1 MICYNTKNCG
11 NDSKNR
17 VIGIIVMSKRQI
29 WKRGGLVFW
38 ALLVITVLLTSGAG
52 CAVSPAAKSGDKN
65 INPFFT
71 DRIATVRIVMSEK
84 DWESLKANAYAK
96 DYYKADFWFDDE
108 LVPDVAVRTKGN
120 ASLMETVHWNSPRF
134 PLAIDF
140 NLFNQA
146 RTFHG
151 MQKVHFNNGWSDPTL
166 LRDVISYEIFA
177 KMDIPSPRAS
187 LVDLWVNDMHLG
199 VYTMAEAV
207 DKSFLRRHF
216 TNANGNLY
224 KPEVAS
230 ARLDWTEEN
239 AYRSLSIFGMPQA
252 QTVEDPLLKVN
263 IGGGPLLDILKALD
277 AEDLIPAYKSLIEK
291 QSAVLSPSVMPR
303 NLIEGAA
310 LKTNTNNPDHSGLFK
325 FLDVLNNEPDETFP
339 QEIEK
344 VLDVDE
350 ALRFFAVSACIVH
363 LDNYIGIGHN
373 TYLYEVNGKFSLIP
387 WDLNMTFG
395 TFNGGIRKDGIINYY
410 IDEPTAGPMYRFPL
424 VNRLLSYQPY
434 LEKYRGYIQELLDG
448 PFSLDVVL
456 PRIDQL
462 VELVR
467 PYAKADTEM
476 FYSYEDWERCLTEDL
491 RPPDVFEGWQA
502 GGPSPQMPFWLSMEE
517 TALLRRNFGVSS
529 LYELLRHTFEPGE
542 LDTLKECLSEEN
554 YHLFLQN
561 IYGPLEAPQPP
572 RQSGFGPNSLG
583 LKTVIIARWE
593 SVRQQL
599 NGERPSRGTY
609 SSGNGASMWLADMWQ
624 IPR

>member
-1 MICYNTKNCG
+1 MSRERIRI
-11 NDSKNR
+11 SSR
-17 VIGIIVMSKRQI
+17 VIFI
-29 WKRGGLVFW
+29 GLIS
-38 ALLVITVLLTSGAG
+38 AIMLIEAG
-52 CAVSPAAKSGDKN
+52 CGGAVSIRTPYSDVS
-65 INPFFT
+65 PFTT
-71 DRIATVRIVMSEK
+71 DHIATVRILMSVE
-84 DWESLKANAYAK
+84 DWKSLTTNAYAK

-140 NLFNQA
+140 NLLNRA

-177 KMDIPSPRAS
+177 EMNVPSPRAS

-216 TNANGNLY
+216 INANGNVY
-224 KPEVAS
+224 KPDVVS
-230 ARLDWTEEN
+230 ARLDWTEKDAYKSISVFGRPQPQTKEN
-239 AYRSLSIFGMPQA
+239 
-252 QTVEDPLLKVN
+252 PLLTLN
-263 IGGGPLLDILKALD
+263 IGGGPLMDILKVMGEENLLPAFKST
-277 AEDLIPAYKSLIEK
+277 AETQVP
-291 QSAVLSPSVMPR
+291 VTSPSVLPR
-303 NLIEGAA
+303 NLLEGAE
-310 LKTNTNNPDHSGLFK
+310 LKTNTNDPDYSGLFK
-325 FLDVLNNEPDETFP
+325 LLDVLNNEPDETFP

-373 TYLYEVNGKFSLIP
+373 TYLYEDNGKFSIIP

-410 IDEPTAGPMYRFPL
+410 IDEPTAGLMNRFPL
-424 VNRLLSYQPY
+424 VDRLLSYKPY
-434 LEKYRGYIQELLDG
+434 LEKYHAYMQELLDG

-462 VELVR
+462 VELIR
-467 PYAKADTEM
+467 PYVKTDTEM
-476 FYSYEDWERCLTEDL
+476 FYTYEDWERCLTEDL

-502 GGPSPQMPFWLSMEE
+502 GGPSPTLPFYLSSKEAS
-517 TALLRRNFGVSS
+517 ALRKNFGVSS
-529 LYELLRHTFEPGE
+529 LYELLGRTFTPAEI
-542 LDTLKECLSEEN
+542 DTLKESLSDEN
-554 YHLFLQN
+554 YHLLMQN
-561 IYGPLEAPQPP
+561 LFGPLEAPQPP
-572 RQSGFGPNSLG
+572 RQPGFGPNSLG
-583 LKTVIIARWE
+583 LKTVIAARWE
-593 SVRQQL
+593 SVREQL
-599 NGERPSRGTY
+599 SGERPSGPGDG
-609 SSGNGASMWLADMWQ
+609 SGNGGSMWLADMFR
-624 IPR
+624 IP

>member
-1 MICYNTKNCG
+1 MTKMRIREA
-11 NDSKNR
+11 SR
-17 VIGIIVMSKRQI
+17 
-29 WKRGGLVFW
+29 LVVG
-38 ALLVITVLLTSGAG
+38 ALLVITVLAISGAG
-52 CAVSPAAKSGDKN
+52 CTVQVSGRVPAEDIS
-65 INPFFT
+65 PFAT

-84 DWESLKANAYAK
+84 DWRSLAANAYAK

-108 LVPDVAVRTKGN
+108 IVPNVAVRTKGN
-120 ASLMETVHWNSPRF
+120 ASLMETVRWDSPRF
-134 PLAIDF
+134 PLAVDF
-140 NLFNQA
+140 NLFNKA

-177 KMDIPSPRAS
+177 KMGVPAPRAS
-187 LVDLWVNDMHLG
+187 LVDLWVNDKHLG

-216 TNANGNLY
+216 ADPNGNLY
-224 KPEVAS
+224 KPEVVS
-230 ARLDWTEEN
+230 ARLDWTEED
-239 AYRSLSIFGMPQA
+239 AYKSISIFGMPPA
-252 QTVEDPLLKVN
+252 RTEEDPLLKLN

-277 AEDLIPAYKSLIEK
+277 AEDLSPFYKSASEA
-291 QSAVLSPSVMPR
+291 QGAVTSPSLMPR
-303 NLIEGAA
+303 NLIEGAG
-310 LKTNTNNPDHSGLFK
+310 LKTNTNTPDYSGLYRL
-325 FLDVLNNEPDETFP
+325 LDVLNDEPDETFP
-339 QEIEK
+339 REIER

-350 ALRFFAVSACIVH
+350 ALRFFAVSAYIVH

-373 TYLYEVNGKFSLIP
+373 TYLYQQNGKFSLIP

-410 IDEPTAGPMYRFPL
+410 IDEPTAGPMSRFPL

-456 PRIDQL
+456 PRIDKL
-462 VELVR
+462 VDLVR

-476 FYSYEDWERCLTEDL
+476 FYSYADWERCLTEDL
-491 RPPDVFEGWQA
+491 RQPDVFEGWQA
-502 GGPSPQMPFWLSMEE
+502 GGASPQLPFFLSSRE
-517 TALLRRNFGVSS
+517 TAALRKSFGVSS
-529 LYELLRHTFEPGE
+529 LYQLLGRTFEPAE
-542 LDTLKECLSEEN
+542 LDVLKECLSEEN

-561 IYGPLEAPQPP
+561 KFGPLEAPQSP

-583 LKTVIIARWE
+583 LKTIVAARWE

-599 NGERPSRGTY
+599 SGERPSRGSY
-609 SSGNGASMWLADMWQ
+609 GSGNGASMWLADMWVVS
-624 IPR
+624 R

>member
-1 MICYNTKNCG
+1 MSRERIRI
-11 NDSKNR
+11 SSR
-17 VIGIIVMSKRQI
+17 VIFI
-29 WKRGGLVFW
+29 GLIS
-38 ALLVITVLLTSGAG
+38 AIMLIEAG
-52 CAVSPAAKSGDKN
+52 CGGAVSIRTPYSDVS
-65 INPFFT
+65 PFTT
-71 DRIATVRIVMSEK
+71 DHIATVRILMSVE
-84 DWESLKANAYAK
+84 DWKSLTTNAYAK

-140 NLFNQA
+140 NLLNRA

-177 KMDIPSPRAS
+177 EMNVPSPRAS

-216 TNANGNLY
+216 INANGNVY
-224 KPEVAS
+224 KPDVVS
-230 ARLDWTEEN
+230 ARLDWTEKDAYKSISVFGRPQPQTKEN
-239 AYRSLSIFGMPQA
+239 
-252 QTVEDPLLKVN
+252 PLLTLN
-263 IGGGPLLDILKALD
+263 IGGGPLMDILKVMGEENLLPAFKST
-277 AEDLIPAYKSLIEK
+277 AETQVP
-291 QSAVLSPSVMPR
+291 VTSPSVLPR
-303 NLIEGAA
+303 NLLEGAE
-310 LKTNTNNPDHSGLFK
+310 LKTNTNDPDYSGLFK
-325 FLDVLNNEPDETFP
+325 LLDVLNNEPDETFP

-350 ALRFFAVSACIVH
+350 VLRFFAVSACIVH

-373 TYLYEVNGKFSLIP
+373 TYLYEDNGKFSIIP

-410 IDEPTAGPMYRFPL
+410 IDEPTAGPMNRFPL
-424 VNRLLSYQPY
+424 VDRLLSYKPY
-434 LEKYRGYIQELLDG
+434 LEKYHAYMQELLDG

-462 VELVR
+462 VELIR
-467 PYAKADTEM
+467 PYVKTDTEM
-476 FYSYEDWERCLTEDL
+476 FYTYEDWERCLTEDL

-502 GGPSPQMPFWLSMEE
+502 GGPSPTLPFYLSSKEAS
-517 TALLRRNFGVSS
+517 ALRKNFGVSS
-529 LYELLRHTFEPGE
+529 LYELLGRTFTPAEI
-542 LDTLKECLSEEN
+542 DTLKESLSDEN
-554 YHLFLQN
+554 YHLLMQN
-561 IYGPLEAPQPP
+561 LFGPLEAPQPP
-572 RQSGFGPNSLG
+572 RQPGFGPNSLG
-583 LKTVIIARWE
+583 LKTVIAARWE
-593 SVRQQL
+593 SVREQL
-599 NGERPSRGTY
+599 SGERRSGPGDG
-609 SSGNGASMWLADMWQ
+609 SGNGGSMWLADMFR
-624 IPR
+624 IP

>member
-1 MICYNTKNCG
+1 
-11 NDSKNR
+11 
-17 VIGIIVMSKRQI
+17 
-29 WKRGGLVFW
+29 
-38 ALLVITVLLTSGAG
+38 
-52 CAVSPAAKSGDKN
+52 
-65 INPFFT
+65 
-71 DRIATVRIVMSEK
+71 
-84 DWESLKANAYAK
+84 
-96 DYYKADFWFDDE
+96 
-108 LVPDVAVRTKGN
+108 
-120 ASLMETVHWNSPRF
+120 
-134 PLAIDF
+134 
-140 NLFNQA
+140 
-146 RTFHG
+146 
-151 MQKVHFNNGWSDPTL
+151 
-166 LRDVISYEIFA
+166 
-177 KMDIPSPRAS
+177 
-187 LVDLWVNDMHLG
+187 
-199 VYTMAEAV
+199 
-207 DKSFLRRHF
+207 
-216 TNANGNLY
+216 
-224 KPEVAS
+224 
-230 ARLDWTEEN
+230 
-239 AYRSLSIFGMPQA
+239 
-252 QTVEDPLLKVN
+252 
-263 IGGGPLLDILKALD
+263 
-277 AEDLIPAYKSLIEK
+277 
-291 QSAVLSPSVMPR
+291 
-303 NLIEGAA
+303 
-310 LKTNTNNPDHSGLFK
+310 
-325 FLDVLNNEPDETFP
+325 
-339 QEIEK
+339 
-344 VLDVDE
+344 
-350 ALRFFAVSACIVH
+350 
-363 LDNYIGIGHN
+363 
-373 TYLYEVNGKFSLIP
+373 
-387 WDLNMTFG
+387 
-395 TFNGGIRKDGIINYY
+395 
-410 IDEPTAGPMYRFPL
+410 MYRFPL

-609 SSGNGASMWLADMWQ
+609 GSGNGASMWLADMWV